1 VNSISLWHEQKVT
14 ELNDRSK
21 SERINVKHHH
31 KLTCLLKG
39 WVRLRPGLEQL
50 VQERRDSRLLSE
62 RRALVNSRKKTVLEL
77 YNAYRKTLV
86 PLQLPSHPRVSDICR
101 IPEFSQ
107 YIEAE
112 STVDITAASFS
123 DIMNQLPGLIIQWIE
138 SKKAVLRNLLT
149 EAQST
154 FIATPASAEADSRL
168 SSTRDVPPLNE
179 AVGMRSATGHVPAS
193 AHPPTPPQSSE
204 SADILNL
211 ATAVFSCG
219 SVGTSC
225 SSSKL
230 FIGWREAST
239 HHCKGYFLHHEE
251 PQTKLQVH
259 MRAAGTAA
267 SIVKAAGLP
276 VLTTTAAEMD
286 GRDLRFMCATCP
298 ARHHAKNVYGKPV
311 FTWRSAVRLR
321 VLFSFLFFVNDNLQI
336 THVSLGH
343 GELTWEVLDVEQTRK
358 IKQKELVND
367 IGALAQGACWS
378 CNRCSDF
385 VDDMKTRAV
394 VIEHLKAV

>member
-21 SERINVKHHH
+21 SGRINVKHHH

-39 WVRLRPGLEQL
+39 WARLRPGLEQL
-50 VQERRDSRLLSE
+50 VQERRDIRLLAE
-62 RRALVNSRKKTVLEL
+62 RRALVNSRKKIVEEL

-86 PLQLPSHPRVSDICR
+86 PSQLASHPRVSAICR

-107 YIEAE
+107 YIDE

-123 DIMNQLPGLIIQWIE
+123 NSMDQLPGLIIQWIE
-138 SKKAVLRNLLT
+138 SKRAGLRKLLT
-149 EAQST
+149 EEQST
-154 FIATPASAEADSRL
+154 LIATPASAEADAR
-168 SSTRDVPPLNE
+168 SSLTRDVPPLNE
-179 AVGMRSATGHVPAS
+179 AIGMRSATGQASTS

-204 SADILNL
+204 SAEILNL

-219 SVGTSC
+219 SVGTAC

-230 FIGWREAST
+230 FIGWQEAST
-239 HHCKGYFLHHEE
+239 HHCKGYYTYHEE

-259 MRAAGTAA
+259 RRAAATAA

-276 VLTTTAAEMD
+276 VLTTTAAEID
-286 GRDLRFMCATCP
+286 ERNLRFMCATCP
-298 ARHHAKNVYGKPV
+298 PRHHARNVYGKPV

-321 VLFSFLFFVNDNLQI
+321 FLFRFLCFV
-336 THVSLGH
+336 
-343 GELTWEVLDVEQTRK
+343 
-358 IKQKELVND
+358 
-367 IGALAQGACWS
+367 
-378 CNRCSDF
+378 
-385 VDDMKTRAV
+385 
-394 VIEHLKAV
+394 